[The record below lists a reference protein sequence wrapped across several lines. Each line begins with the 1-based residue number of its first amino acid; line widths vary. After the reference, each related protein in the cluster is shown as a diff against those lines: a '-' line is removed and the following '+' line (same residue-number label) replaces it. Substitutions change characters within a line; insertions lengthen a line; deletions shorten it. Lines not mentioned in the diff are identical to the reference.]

1 MLDRVTGMQVFIR
14 VATLEG
20 FTAAAKSLNM
30 PPMLVSKHV
39 SALEERFGVKLL
51 YRTTR
56 KVTLTEA
63 GRQFL
68 DGAERILADI
78 EGLEAFTS
86 ADRFDVRG
94 TLRVNAPQSFGV
106 LQIAPLMHEFSTLYS
121 SLKVD
126 LGLNDRV
133 VDLIE
138 EGWDVAVRIGVL
150 RDSSLI
156 ARKLANCQMVVCA
169 SPAYLDAY
177 GIPSKVEELSQ
188 HQCLGYTLSRAL
200 GYQSWSFG
208 ANGDIVV
215 PIKCTLRANN
225 GDALV
230 AAAISDHGFTYQP
243 TFMVAEALRSGAL
256 VPVSL
261 DHPPIEI
268 HGVYAVYPSNRRP
281 PAKVRAFND
290 FLAAQF
296 GAIPPWDRDMPEF
309 LTKN

>member
-1 MLDRVTGMQVFIR
+1 MQVFVR
-14 VATLEG
+14 VATLG
-20 FTAAAKSLNM
+20 GLTAAAKSLNM
-30 PPMLVSKHV
+30 SPSLVSKHV
-39 SALEERFGVKLL
+39 SALEERFSVKLI

-63 GRQFL
+63 GRRFL

-106 LQIAPLMHEFSTLYS
+106 LQIAPLMREFSQLYR
-121 SLKVD
+121 SLKID

-138 EGWDVAVRIGVL
+138 EGWDVAVRIGIL

-156 ARKLANCQMVVCA
+156 ARKLSNCRMVVCA

-177 GIPSKVEELSQ
+177 GVPSKVEELAE

-208 ANGDIVV
+208 SKGDIVV
-215 PIKCTLRANN
+215 PIKCTVRANN

-230 AAAISDHGFTYQP
+230 AAAIADHGLTYQP

-256 VPVSL
+256 VPILL
-261 DHPPIEI
+261 DHGPIEI
-268 HGVYAVYPSNRRP
+268 HDIYAVYPSNRRP

-290 FLAAQF
+290 FLAAKF
-296 GAIPPWDRDMPEF
+296 SSIPPWDREIPQ
-309 LTKN
+309 LRIK